1 MEPFG
6 VVLINL
12 FSDRHNRPITSGHMN
27 PALLQPALSM
37 LPKGVI
43 TVSGI
48 LLIMGDFVRGNP
60 DKKCRW
66 IGGQKQYY

>member
-1 MEPFG
+1 
-6 VVLINL
+6 
-12 FSDRHNRPITSGHMN
+12 
-27 PALLQPALSM
+27 M